1 MDKTDNE
8 KERKKILELQG
19 VTVGYNDHIVLE
31 NVNLSVY
38 EQDFIGIVGANGSGK
53 TTLLKV
59 LLGLLS
65 PIRGTVRFF
74 IEKNGQPKKYIG
86 YMPQVSM
93 FDKKFPITV
102 KNVVISGLTGSV
114 GMFRGFSRSDKA
126 RAREV
131 MEQMDVLHLRDRAI
145 GELSGGQMQRV
156 FLARALISSPR
167 LLVLDEPNTFVDKTF
182 EKSFYEILK
191 ELNKEMA
198 ILLVSHDLGMISSY
212 VKTIACVCRFLHYHE
227 SSKITQDVLDTY
239 NCPIDLITHG
249 NLPHR
254 VLRSHDECAG
264 CSGHI
269 DHINHIDH
277 GGEK

>member
-1 MDKTDNE
+1 MV
-8 KERKKILELQG
+8 KEREGKKILEFQG
-19 VTVGYNDHIVLE
+19 VTAGYNGHIILE
-31 NVNLSVY
+31 NVNLSVH
-38 EQDFIGIVGANGSGK
+38 EKDFIGVVGANGSGK

-65 PIRGTVRFF
+65 PIRGKVRFF
-74 IEKNGQPKKYIG
+74 FDGNGQPKKCIG
-86 YMPQVSM
+86 YMPQVSS

-102 KNVVISGLTGSV
+102 RNVVISGLTGRV
-114 GMFRGFSRSDKA
+114 GMFRTFSRSDKA
-126 RAREV
+126 RAKEI
-131 MEQMDVLHLRDRAI
+131 MEQMAILHLKGRAI

-198 ILLVSHDLGMISSY
+198 IILVSHDLGMISSY

-227 SSKITQDVLDTY
+227 TSEITQEVLDTY

-249 NLPHR
+249 DLPHR
-254 VLRSHDECAG
+254 VLKSHDECAG
-264 CSGHI
+264 CSGQSHP
-269 DHINHIDH
+269 
-277 GGEK
+277 GGER

>member
-1 MDKTDNE
+1 MV
-8 KERKKILELQG
+8 KEREGKKILELQG
-19 VTVGYNDHIVLE
+19 ITAGYNGHIVLE
-31 NVNLSVY
+31 NVNLSVH
-38 EQDFIGIVGANGSGK
+38 ETDFIGVVGANGSGK

-59 LLGLLS
+59 LLGLLA
-65 PIRGTVRFF
+65 PIRGKVRFF
-74 IEKNGQPKKYIG
+74 IEESGQPKKNIG
-86 YMPQVSM
+86 YMPQISN

-102 KNVVISGLTGSV
+102 RDVVISGLTGNV
-114 GMFRGFSRSDKA
+114 GMFARFSRSDKA
-126 RAREV
+126 RSKAL
-131 MEQMDVLHLRDRAI
+131 MEQMDILHLEKRAI

-198 ILLVSHDLGMISSY
+198 IIMVSHDLGMISSY

-227 SSKITQDVLDTY
+227 TSEITQEVLDTY

-249 NLPHR
+249 DLPHR
-254 VLRSHDECAG
+254 VLKSHHECEG
-264 CSGHI
+264 CSGDLHP
-269 DHINHIDH
+269 

>member
-1 MDKTDNE
+1 MV
-8 KERKKILELQG
+8 KEREGDKILEIQG
-19 VTVGYNDHIVLE
+19 VTAGYNGHIVLE
-31 NVNLSVY
+31 NVNLSVH
-38 EQDFIGIVGANGSGK
+38 ERDFIGVVGANGSGK

-65 PIRGTVRFF
+65 PIRGKVRFF
-74 IEKNGQPKKYIG
+74 FGENGQPKKYIG
-86 YMPQVSM
+86 YMPQVSS

-102 KNVVISGLTGSV
+102 RDVVISGLTGSV
-114 GMFRGFSRSDKA
+114 GMFGRFSGSDKA
-126 RAREV
+126 RSRAV
-131 MEQMDVLHLRDRAI
+131 MEQMGVRHLEKRAI

-198 ILLVSHDLGMISSY
+198 IILVSHDLGMIASY

-227 SSKITQDVLDTY
+227 TSEITQEVLDTY

-249 NLPHR
+249 DLPHR
-254 VLRSHDECAG
+254 VLKSHNECEG
-264 CSGHI
+264 CSGHS
-269 DHINHIDH
+269 HP
-277 GGEK
+277 GGEE